1 MSSKADIVTQPG
13 ALAGAWR
20 AWTIE
25 ELPKWEFIIR
35 TIAAGLCA
43 LWIAFRLGFSSPG
56 TAITTVF
63 IVSVPQSGQVLAKSF
78 YRAIGTL
85 VGAGVAVALVGTLA
99 QERNLFLFLLAGWLG
114 ACTFGA
120 AYFRGFQAYAF
131 VLSGYTAGI
140 IALPALS
147 DVPQVFDIALFRV
160 SEVLL
165 GIICAG
171 VFADLLFPRRT
182 SDLILK
188 AVRGGF
194 AEFIDYLQSARD
206 GSRTRAQLQ
215 QANFGFITEAVQFE
229 LLRESSYF
237 ENPEVRVRSARL
249 RLFNAEFMG
258 ATTAF
263 HGYFAMIGRVRRRG
277 DDALAD
283 HFGLIGNDLLA
294 LMRPGG
300 KPPANAA
307 EARQA
312 LTRLLAFSETLPA
325 RYAAAR
331 AIVAREDNAD
341 ERAIRFDTIARQFD
355 RFITQLTQYT
365 EAYASLETL
374 RGDLPHP
381 APTFAPH
388 TETLSALLMGVRAFL
403 AVIIVGAFWVATAW
417 PAGSGAV
424 LIAGVVCAL
433 FAAAP
438 RAEVAGRNLL
448 IGFALA
454 VPLAA
459 VVHLT
464 VLPQLDGFGL
474 FCVGVL
480 PFLMASTYAMA
491 TPAVATIGLGFNLNF
506 LILVGFSNTMV
517 YDIAGLLN
525 NGIAQLIG
533 GLAGLLMLTVVLPTR
548 PQWVTRRMRAA
559 MRGHAAEAC
568 YEALPG
574 LRARFESRT
583 RDLLVQLV
591 SIAAQTPEQHRL
603 QLAQALAVLDLGDA
617 VIHLRRAAR
626 DAQMRAV
633 ETLPTLQ
640 SIEKLLL
647 QPTSEHRDAAR
658 RQVREALGRLRDER
672 RQRGDADDTHPRWRL
687 HTNLVR
693 ILGIVGD
700 DTWFAD
706 LNLAPADMP
715 AGAAADAA

>member
-1 MSSKADIVTQPG
+1 MSNASDIKQPG
-13 ALAGAWR
+13 ALASALQAWAR
-20 AWTIE
+20 E

-43 LWIAFRLGFSSPG
+43 LWIAYRLGFSSPG

-85 VGAGVAVALVGTLA
+85 VGAAVAVALVGTLA
-99 QERNLFLFLLAGWLG
+99 QERNLFLFLMAAWLG
-114 ACTFGA
+114 VCTFGA

-140 IALPALS
+140 IALPALA

-165 GIICAG
+165 GILCAG

-294 LMRPGG
+294 LLRVGG
-300 KPPANAA
+300 KAPASAA

-312 LTRLLAFSETLPA
+312 LGRLLAFRETLPA
-325 RYAAAR
+325 RYAAAK
-331 AIVAREDNAD
+331 AIVASQENAD
-341 ERAIRFDTIARQFD
+341 ERVIRFDTIARQFD
-355 RFITQLTQYT
+355 RFIIQLTQYT

-374 RGDLPHP
+374 RGNLPHP

-388 TETLSALLMGVRAFL
+388 TETLGAVLMGLRAFL
-403 AVIIVGAFWVATAW
+403 TVIIVAAFWVATAW

-438 RAEVAGRNLL
+438 RAEVAARNLL

-454 VPLAA
+454 IPFAA
-459 VVHLT
+459 VVHLA
-464 VLPQLDGFGL
+464 VLPRLDGFGL
-474 FCVGVL
+474 FCAGVL

-491 TPAVATIGLGFNLNF
+491 TPSVAAVGLGFNLNF
-506 LILVGFSNTMV
+506 LVLVGFSNSMV
-517 YDIAGLLN
+517 YDAPGLFN
-525 NGIAQLIG
+525 NGIAQLLG
-533 GLAGLLMLTVVLPTR
+533 GLVGLLMLTVALPTR
-548 PQWVTRRMRAA
+548 PLWITERMRAA
-559 MRGHAAEAC
+559 LRRHAAEAC
-568 YEALPG
+568 YDGLPG
-574 LRARFESRT
+574 LRSRFESRT
-583 RDLLVQLV
+583 RDLLVQLI
-591 SIAAQTPEQHRL
+591 SIAAQTPEQHRV

-626 DAQMRAV
+626 DADMRAV

-647 QPTSEHRDAAR
+647 EPTPEHRDAAR
-658 RQVREALGRLRDER
+658 RKVRDALGRLRDER
-672 RQRGDADDTHPRWRL
+672 RARGDTDDTHPRWRL

-693 ILGIVGD
+693 ILGIVAD

-706 LNLAPADMP
+706 LNLSPADVP
-715 AGAAADAA
+715 AGVPANAA